1 MRVGIMF
8 EKRNRKKRLYKP
20 HAFPLDKTTFFT
32 PSTLNNRVL
41 TRIITNN
48 SKPPPFLDKTF
59 WKTKNRV
66 LKKMSSCF
74 FTMGSK
80 LWAKNVLK
88 EIIYNVVR

>member
-1 MRVGIMF
+1 MKNATGKSDSTNPMPS
-8 EKRNRKKRLYKP
+8 LSTKP
-20 HAFPLDKTTFFT
+20 HFFT
-32 PSTLNNRVL
+32 PSTIHKRVL

-59 WKTKNRV
+59 WKTKIRV
-66 LKKMSSCF
+66 LKKMSSCV

-80 LWAKNVLK
+80 LWEKNVLK